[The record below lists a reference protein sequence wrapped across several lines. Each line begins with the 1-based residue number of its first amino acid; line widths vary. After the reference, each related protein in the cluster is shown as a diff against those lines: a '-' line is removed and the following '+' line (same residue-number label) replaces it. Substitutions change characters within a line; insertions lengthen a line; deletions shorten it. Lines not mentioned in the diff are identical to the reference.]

1 MFVTENFWSRSDSL
15 RNLSHLN
22 NFGVK
27 YAKFGV
33 FSANLGLC
41 EIGVFLIFLVSRAF
55 SNNVGSGDHWMHVDS
70 SQSSKKIYMSM
81 QIRNKDKVA

>member
-33 FSANLGLC
+33 FSANPGLC
-41 EIGVFLIFLVSRAF
+41 EIGVFFLTFLVSRAF

-70 SQSSKKIYMSM
+70 SQSSKKIYM